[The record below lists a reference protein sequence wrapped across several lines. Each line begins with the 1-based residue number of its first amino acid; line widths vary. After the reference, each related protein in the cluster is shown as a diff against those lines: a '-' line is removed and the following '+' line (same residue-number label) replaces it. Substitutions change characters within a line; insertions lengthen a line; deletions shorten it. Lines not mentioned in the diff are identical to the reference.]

1 MKKIIRAIDFADGGD
16 GLIQFTEFVLAA
28 CSKKNLLSADN
39 MIKEF
44 RYIDSDQDGEISV
57 DDIRKFLQSYS
68 ESSKHCDETSINNM
82 ITEIITVYR
91 PDQALKT
98 EEIPTEW
105 RAGPRS
111 LSYNHFS
118 AMLNEI
124 NDSIARSIDG
134 KVIEDAKKHRRKTKA
149 DQSLAK
155 AAAAAAKAVGAE
167 MAATPTIVEEA
178 TSPTVTVTK

>member
-1 MKKIIRAIDFADGGD
+1 M
-16 GLIQFTEFVLAA
+16 E
-28 CSKKNLLSADN
+28 
-39 MIKEF
+39 
-44 RYIDSDQDGEISV
+44 
-57 DDIRKFLQSYS
+57 DIRKFLQSYS
-68 ESSKHCDETSINNM
+68 ESSKHCDENSINNM

-98 EEIPTEW
+98 EEIPSEW

-134 KVIEDAKKHRRKTKA
+134 KVIDDAKKHRRKTKA

-155 AAAAAAKAVGAE
+155 ATAAAAATTKTVGETVAV
-167 MAATPTIVEEA
+167 AAAIVEEA
-178 TSPTVTVTK
+178 AENTLPTKKAAKRVQ